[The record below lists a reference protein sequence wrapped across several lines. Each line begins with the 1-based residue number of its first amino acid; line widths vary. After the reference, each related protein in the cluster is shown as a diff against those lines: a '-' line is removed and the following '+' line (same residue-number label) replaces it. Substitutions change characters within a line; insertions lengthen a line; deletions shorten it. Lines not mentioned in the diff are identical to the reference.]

1 MSRERYSKQFA
12 WYRSLAETER
22 SRLDYICNEILY
34 RAGQALM
41 DLNGETL
48 QRKAL
53 TTEENSTKF
62 YHEEQKKALE
72 QALAKP
78 LQNQSELYTLLES
91 VLYEIRAGEIC
102 NADLYYLKVDNPESS
117 RSKVDPWSFKWF
129 EPAVEV
135 ASYLIYVAQ
144 IEHIVRSGILESNR
158 RPENGSVYSINEIL
172 QLIARQ
178 VIISVGGMD
187 EILGQNQPGESKG
200 STAAAL
206 KSNYSAPQLGQIF
219 DNCYNRGL
227 TKKRDK
233 GKFISM
239 FTTGPTGLVFWGG
252 TKEHGAKTALFDI
265 MYRITD
271 KPFLPSE
278 LHEYF
283 DPDEQLEPHDR
294 VITKSGIPHSR
305 VGNKIFAGIS
315 KE

>member
-1 MSRERYSKQFA
+1 MSRERYSKQFI

-22 SRLDYICNEILY
+22 SLLDYICSEILN

-41 DLNGETL
+41 ALNGETL
-48 QRKAL
+48 LRKAL
-53 TTEENSTKF
+53 TTGEDSTKF
-62 YHEEQKKALE
+62 YQEEQKNALNL
-72 QALAKP
+72 ALARP
-78 LQNQSELYTLLES
+78 LHNQVELSDLLKS
-91 VLYEIRAGEIC
+91 ILYEIRTGEIS
-102 NADLYYLKVDNPESS
+102 ATDLYHLNSDGPEFSG
-117 RSKVDPWSFKWF
+117 SKADPWSFKWF

-135 ASYLIYVAQ
+135 ASYLVYVAQ

-158 RPENGSVYSINEIL
+158 RPENESVYSINEIL
-172 QLIARQ
+172 QLLARQ

-206 KSNYSAPQLGQIF
+206 KSNYSAQQLGQIF

-239 FTTGPTGLVFWGG
+239 FTTGPAGLVFWGG